1 MEAGSRAGGTHENAG
16 GAEGERLEHVGAA
29 ADAAVEVH
37 RDAPLRRRHDLLEG
51 ADGRWHVVQLAR
63 AVVRHDDA
71 RRAGV
76 DGQPRCGR
84 TDDAA
89 SSASFT
95 RVMSGRR
102 RRLVALKKLTV
113 LCRDDSLH
121 QDRQRGDALQPLDIL
136 HVHKRSTA
144 SRVVVAPCIGI
155 ISSYQSKIIIPS
167 SSVCGQ
173 FARQRTTQAQNR
185 WPANAKQAGFISHQY
200 QWVRECEQKRSAG
213 KNSEDVTNLVHLAEV
228 QALKVLQRQVWRQN
242 KPAVVQAFCC
252 LAMSGGMVL

>member
-1 MEAGSRAGGTHENAG
+1 MP
-16 GAEGERLEHVGAA
+16 AA
-29 ADAAVEVH
+29 PEWTASLAAVEQTT
-37 RDAPLRRRHDLLEG
+37 RRRQQASRECNVWTLEEEEK
-51 ADGRWHVVQLAR
+51 
-63 AVVRHDDA
+63 
-71 RRAGV
+71 
-76 DGQPRCGR
+76 
-84 TDDAA
+84 
-89 SSASFT
+89 
-95 RVMSGRR
+95 
-102 RRLVALKKLTV
+102 ALKKLTV

-242 KPAVVQAFCC
+242 EPAVVQTFCC
-252 LAMSGGMVL
+252 LAMSGVGVVKGLTIWSREFKSRALKEPGSNPI